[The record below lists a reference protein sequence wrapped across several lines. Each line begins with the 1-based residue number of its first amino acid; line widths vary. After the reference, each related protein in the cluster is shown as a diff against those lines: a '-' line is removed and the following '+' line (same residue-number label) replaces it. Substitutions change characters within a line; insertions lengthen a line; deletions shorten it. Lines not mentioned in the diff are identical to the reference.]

1 MSLLKSIERLQRMDY
16 FINKEATGSSEEFA
30 EKIGISRS
38 TIMENLREMKELGAK
53 LNYCHKRRSY
63 YYENE
68 FRLIIGNSS
77 KQKLTGGI
85 GMILPNLL
93 SYLKCA

>member
-1 MSLLKSIERLQRMDY
+1 MSLLKSIERLKRMDY
-16 FINKEATGSSEEFA
+16 FIRMEATGTSDEFA

-53 LNYCHKRRSY
+53 LNYCHRRRSY

-68 FRLIIGNSS
+68 FRLIVGDSS
-77 KQKLTGGI
+77 KQKLTGGMGKI
-85 GMILPNLL
+85 FPTSLP
-93 SYLKCA
+93 YLRCA

>member
-1 MSLLKSIERLQRMDY
+1 MDY
-16 FINKEATGSSEEFA
+16 FIRKEATGTSDEFA

-38 TIMENLREMKELGAK
+38 TIMENLREMKELGAQ

-68 FRLIIGNSS
+68 FRLVVGDSS
-77 KQKLTGGI
+77 KQRIVGGQQQI
-85 GMILPNLL
+85 ASNIFME